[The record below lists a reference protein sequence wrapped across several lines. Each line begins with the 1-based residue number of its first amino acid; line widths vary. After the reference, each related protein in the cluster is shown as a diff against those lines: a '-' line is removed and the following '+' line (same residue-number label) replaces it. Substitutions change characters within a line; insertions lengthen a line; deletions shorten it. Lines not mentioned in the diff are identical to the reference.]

1 MEWNVTELM
10 GDRSEVIRYDR
21 PGLPLYIRTGD
32 LSHFLDMRAPC
43 HWHDDIELIRVLT
56 GCMRYYINGRE
67 ILLNAGDSAVI
78 NSRQMHFG
86 YDFQKAECRYHCIL
100 FHPSLFT
107 GGRALERD
115 FVLPILTEQTPEYW
129 HLAAGTESGDR
140 AAECADRIIALK
152 ARGRAAY
159 ELEAVGLLHILW
171 AELWRNTDPISS
183 QYRRDPD
190 VETQKE
196 MAAYISLHYGE
207 KLTLEDIAASG
218 HVSRSKCCQIFRRLM
233 GQTPI
238 AYVNTY
244 RLKRSRDL
252 LIETEKNVTEIALTC
267 GFNHLSYF
275 SRIFFRAFGATPS
288 EYRAQH
294 THENRFPPAGGPDGS
309 RREEARG

>member
-1 MEWNVTELM
+1 MEWVVTELM
-10 GDRSEVIRYDR
+10 GDRSEVVRYDR

-43 HWHDDIELIRVLT
+43 HWHDDVELIRVLS
-56 GCMRYYINGRE
+56 GRMRYYINGRE
-67 ILLNAGDSAVI
+67 ILLDAGDSVVV

-86 YDFQKAECRYHCIL
+86 YDFQKEECRYHCIL

-107 GGRALERD
+107 GGQALEQE
-115 FVLPILTEQTPEYW
+115 FILPILTEQTPEYW
-129 HLAAGTESGDR
+129 LLPAGTELGELT
-140 AAECADRIIALK
+140 AECADRIVQWK

-171 AELWRNTDPISS
+171 AGLWRNAEEAFVSGRR
-183 QYRRDPD
+183 RRDPD
-190 VETQKE
+190 VETQKK
-196 MAAYISLHYGE
+196 MAAYISLRYGE
-207 KLTLEDIAASG
+207 KLTLEDIAAAG
-218 HVSRSKCCQIFRRLM
+218 HVSRSKCCQIFRRFM

-238 AYVNTY
+238 EYVNTY

-252 LIETEKNVTEIALTC
+252 LLETDKSVTEIALAC

-288 EYRAQH
+288 EFRA
-294 THENRFPPAGGPDGS
+294 
-309 RREEARG
+309 RRMDRDRQLQQT